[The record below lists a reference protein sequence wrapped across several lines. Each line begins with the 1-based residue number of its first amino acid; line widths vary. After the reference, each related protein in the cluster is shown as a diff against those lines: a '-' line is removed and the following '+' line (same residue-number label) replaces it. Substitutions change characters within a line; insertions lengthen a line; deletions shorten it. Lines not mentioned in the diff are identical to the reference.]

1 MYEGIFYRR
10 YTLYQQR
17 TILQIGSCSES
28 KLIQS
33 GLIPYIDIGD
43 QTHRYLIRQSDAEAY
58 LTDRAHDPAKYSFQ
72 RESRIQTYPG
82 KFDRNFANELSQ
94 YASVLW
100 KDEPQMLTVQ
110 QVHDLLGYSE
120 HVIRRWYT
128 TCGLAVVRLGTR
140 AYIPKKGLL
149 RFIGSKSFHSIKEK
163 SAAHVDLIRSV
174 DYEGA

>member
-1 MYEGIFYRR
+1 M
-10 YTLYQQR
+10 
-17 TILQIGSCSES
+17 
-28 KLIQS
+28 
-33 GLIPYIDIGD
+33 
-43 QTHRYLIRQSDAEAY
+43 
-58 LTDRAHDPAKYSFQ
+58 
-72 RESRIQTYPG
+72 YPG

>member
-1 MYEGIFYRR
+1 MVDGEISAQGFQNKVYRH
-10 YTLYQQR
+10 
-17 TILQIGSCSES
+17 IGENGS
-28 KLIQS
+28 L
-33 GLIPYIDIGD
+33 
-43 QTHRYLIRQSDAEAY
+43 
-58 LTDRAHDPAKYSFQ
+58 
-72 RESRIQTYPG
+72 
-82 KFDRNFANELSQ
+82 
-94 YASVLW
+94 
-100 KDEPQMLTVQ
+100 Q

>member
-1 MYEGIFYRR
+1 M
-10 YTLYQQR
+10 TLTYQ
-17 TILQIGSCSES
+17 G
-28 KLIQS
+28 KLF
-33 GLIPYIDIGD
+33 
-43 QTHRYLIRQSDAEAY
+43 AE
-58 LTDRAHDPAKYSFQ
+58 
-72 RESRIQTYPG
+72 YP
-82 KFDRNFANELSQ
+82 DVV
-94 YASVLW
+94 SV
-100 KDEPQMLTVQ
+100 KQMLTVQ